1 MNKSAFRILAAGIL
15 TFLCVCAGNAAE
27 TSVKIAPGRSV
38 IVAKRP
44 FRKAAEELQRH
55 LELISG
61 VEHFFYRPN
70 QHHYFQCPYLPI
82 GSEWLE
88 RYVIFHAMQDPGRP
102 FSYWEG
108 DIAGIEGLLGIKY
121 KKDAR
126 K

>member
-38 IVAKRP
+38 IMASRKNRVAICCVSTGLV
-44 FRKAAEELQRH
+44 AAESRDLPRVQRDS
-55 LELISG
+55 ES
-61 VEHFFYRPN
+61 
-70 QHHYFQCPYLPI
+70 YF
-82 GSEWLE
+82 
-88 RYVIFHAMQDPGRP
+88 
-102 FSYWEG
+102 G